1 MLLKEFTTGSSSF
14 GIRPGKNLLNFIFSL
29 FFFRQGPNLLFG
41 SGEERRK
48 KKIFGIDIW
57 ALSSQ
62 KVMRTATIFC
72 VPVVSVWQ
80 ILQQLFDL
88 FNFYIPAVKPWWP
101 PSPPPS
107 FLISCHFI
115 VELSSSG
122 NRPWEKVRSPSH
134 RTETFTQK
142 KSFTMIPLFPLNTI
156 QILDQD

>member
-48 KKIFGIDIW
+48 KKSSESISE
-57 ALSSQ
+57 LSLLRRWWGRRQ
-62 KVMRTATIFC
+62 FF
-72 VPVVSVWQ
+72 VSLWF
-80 ILQQLFDL
+80 LFDKSSN
-88 FNFYIPAVKPWWP
+88 NFSTCSTFIFRPLNLGKP
-101 PSPPPS
+101 PPPS